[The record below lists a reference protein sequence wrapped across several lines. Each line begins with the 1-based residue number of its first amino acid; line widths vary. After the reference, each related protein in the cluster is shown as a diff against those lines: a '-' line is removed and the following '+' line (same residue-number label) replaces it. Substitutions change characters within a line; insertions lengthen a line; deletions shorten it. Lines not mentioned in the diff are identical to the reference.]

1 MEQSR
6 LTLAADWSISSR
18 PGVGAVLSRRMLR
31 RCLTSCCCLTT
42 GSSAGSD
49 VTGVAASVSV
59 VLELLALRSSGSLML
74 LRLLCLLPLAAASG
88 SLRLLRLLLLLL
100 STLCWARLTGG
111 SCSSSSSESVPG
123 SVRPAYITTKK
134 INKSLLHKYFHKFLS
149 LAASAGLCSGLQT
162 QNSKAERV

>member
-6 LTLAADWSISSR
+6 LTLAADWSISSW

-123 SVRPAYITTKK
+123 SVRPAYITKK
-134 INKSLLHKYFHKFLS
+134 INKSLLHKFFHKFLS